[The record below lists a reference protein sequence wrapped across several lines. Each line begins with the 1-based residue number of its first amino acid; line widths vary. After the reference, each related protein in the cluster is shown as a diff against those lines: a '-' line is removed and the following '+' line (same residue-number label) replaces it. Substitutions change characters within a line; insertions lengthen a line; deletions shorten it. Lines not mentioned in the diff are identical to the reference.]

1 MKKLRYLAVF
11 GVVLVL
17 ALALASWAG
26 AFQFTYT
33 SGFQLQNLEG
43 STANVVLSFY
53 NQDGSVA
60 AAVNDTVAANG
71 SNTYFPLNAVP
82 DGFNGSVVISSDRQ
96 VAAVTNVHGDNFVAN
111 ASYVGQSAGATSVQL
126 PLLMKGNSGF
136 NTWFNVQNTGAS
148 TANVTATYSS
158 GTVVGP
164 VAIPVGASHTFD
176 QSTETHSQAV
186 FSGVITSDQPVVAT
200 VMEENSSLLFAYN
213 GFASGSTNPVLPLI
227 NANNSGFTTGIQIQ
241 NTGGTSTDVTLSYT
255 PSLAGTACTES
266 KSIAPGASATF
277 ALYVFAGTP
286 QGGTTSNCVGGATF
300 IGSAQVTSNSAG
312 NDLVAIV
319 NQHKLTGPGA
329 NGEAYGGFDPG
340 ATTDTVVM
348 PLIMDRNSGYWTGFN
363 VQNVGGAATTV
374 NCSFTGTSYVVGPTV
389 LNPGEALTA
398 LQNGNV
404 QNAYVGSGTC
414 TASGGGQIVGVVNEL
429 GPSSTADQLLVYE
442 GISN

>member
-1 MKKLRYLAVF
+1 MI
-11 GVVLVL
+11 L

-43 STANVVLSFY
+43 TTANVVLTFY
-53 NQDGSVA
+53 EQDGDVA

-136 NTWFNVQNTGAS
+136 NTWFNVQNTGS
-148 TANVTATYSS
+148 SPANVTATYSS

-164 VAIPVGASHTFD
+164 VTIPVGASHTFD
-176 QSTETHSQAV
+176 QSTESHAQAV
-186 FSGVITSDQPVVAT
+186 FSGVVTSDQPVVAT

-213 GFASGSTNPVLPLI
+213 GFAGGSTNPVLPLI

-241 NTGGTSTDVTLSYT
+241 NIGSSATDVTLSYT
-255 PSLAGTACTES
+255 HSLAGTDCTES
-266 KSIAPGASATF
+266 KSISPGASATF

-300 IGSAQVTSNSAG
+300 IGSAQVSANSTSQ
-312 NDLVAIV
+312 DLVAIV

-329 NGEAYGGFDPG
+329 NGEAYGGFDAA

-363 VQNVGGAATTV
+363 IQNVGGADTDVSCTFTNTGYTV
-374 NCSFTGTSYVVGPTV
+374 NASLS
-389 LNPGEALTA
+389 PGEAVTA
-398 LQNGNV
+398 LQNGNIA
-404 QNAYVGSGTC
+404 QGYVGSGTC
-414 TASGGGQIVGVVNEL
+414 VASGGGSIVGVVNEL
-429 GPSSTADQLLVYE
+429 GPSTTADQLLVYE